1 LEEPRFTAKEQV
13 ACVCTPADAHDAA
26 DVVNPNGAGMQS
38 LFLGLTA
45 ALLWGMHDFILRRLG
60 TRVDALPML
69 FVSLVSGIILLGT
82 VTAIDGGFNILTT
95 DTILMALAAGFF
107 YALGCLALYRAF
119 AIGPVRL
126 VAPLCGSYPALS
138 ILFAIYGGNAVT
150 VSVWAS
156 VAVIIAGIALVARG
170 EKDSPSGK
178 VGIAVLWSGC
188 AALGFALTF
197 AFAQTSAGQGDALAA
212 SSVTRFGAILVIG
225 ALLLARRAALGPAK
239 SIWRTLVVMGAIDV
253 TAMTLVALAGRFPN
267 PEIAAITS
275 SIFGLITI
283 LLAMVFLGEK
293 VRPVQWLGVL
303 AVFGG
308 VVVLGMG

>member
-1 LEEPRFTAKEQV
+1 
-13 ACVCTPADAHDAA
+13 
-26 DVVNPNGAGMQS
+26 MQS

-95 DTILMALAAGFF
+95 DTIL
-107 YALGCLALYRAF
+107 
-119 AIGPVRL
+119 I
-126 VAPLCGSYPALS
+126 APLCGSYPALS